1 MSVLRSVADLRA
13 DLGYD
18 DIKDVNESLESA
30 IRTATE
36 SLASRLRD
44 NFTRVTVVD
53 EFYVEESLRT
63 GRGRVSQN
71 FKLSRGNVDSA
82 QTINVY
88 ASRSFQ
94 GANDNSASST
104 RVDLQDVSGG
114 DFDNFVRFNHERGEM
129 IIADYQLGGSYVRV
143 EYTAGFL
150 TDGGNPAVYQGIPQW
165 LSELATLEVS
175 RRLDQMNNFP
185 RASRRTEEERQDTQN
200 IEAQLGDIILGHAR
214 YMPMA
219 MKPEISNETAI

>member
-1 MSVLRSVADLRA
+1 MSVLRSVADLRG

-53 EFYVEESLRT
+53 EYYVDTSLQT
-63 GRGRVSQN
+63 GKGRVVQF
-71 FKLSRGNVDSA
+71 FKLSRGNVDSGE
-82 QTINVY
+82 TINVFV
-88 ASRSFQ
+88 ANSFQ
-94 GANDNSASST
+94 KVNDATADSV
-104 RVDLQDVSGG
+104 RVDLQDVNGSG
-114 DFDNFVRFNHERGEM
+114 DNFVRFNHERGEM
-129 IIADYQLGGSYVRV
+129 NVSDYAMGGLYVRV
-143 EYTAGFL
+143 EYTAGFV
-150 TDGGNPAVYQGIPQW
+150 TDGGSPEIYEGIPQW

-219 MKPEISNETAI
+219 VKPEISTETAI